1 MFSRSD
7 SAQGAS
13 GAARGSSRTM
23 DEVTEGGG
31 TKAPRLTS
39 NRILAVQRH
48 CASTDSR
55 P

>member
-1 MFSRSD
+1 MED
-7 SAQGAS
+7 
-13 GAARGSSRTM
+13 
-23 DEVTEGGG
+23 VTLGGG
-31 TKAPRLTS
+31 TKALRRTS